1 MNLYI
6 LKYNNYY
13 NRTIKKEDSL
23 TDYLEYQLGNVI
35 QGVAFNPGD
44 GIATQ
49 QVVNLTEDQIGDY
62 LLAVNEYNEIDSRW
76 FILDCRRERTGQ
88 YTLTLRRD
96 LVADNYD
103 NIIDAPC
110 FIEKATLD
118 QDDPMIY
125 NSEDMTFN
133 QIKTSEI
140 QLKDE
145 TGCAWV
151 VGYIPKNSFKDAI
164 PVTADYPIEGGEDI
178 TVNGID
184 NWEFAQYQTQ
194 AFKAYPSTY
203 NYAGYAKSSGIQGQ
217 VFGWGTNNKGQLL
230 DTSGNSLT
238 IQYTKAPS
246 KNNTSLT
253 YSIANKINIAPLR
266 RLRKAYPSK
275 WASNVSQLNSLV
287 GAYLDTETSAK
298 TSEFKNL
305 QGKVIKDTTTSI
317 YYKVNI
323 IDKGETTKSINIS
336 SGSLFNKLD
345 DLLVRTVPG
354 TTETISGSANANT
367 YKVGYKTNTY
377 SLQLEK
383 LTNKAK
389 VTISSDRYHLEDQP
403 YDMFCI
409 PYSDN
414 LVIKQNGTPLLTSN
428 KSAALNIATA
438 IGAQTGTGN
447 IYDIQLLPYCPT
459 RNIITA
465 DGEVDVAN
473 TKINLVTDNSGQ
485 NITVVIWALSSQFT
499 FNIPYEIT
507 VGNKKIESQTDMYRL
522 CSPNFNGQF
531 EFSAAMN
538 DGVDYFNVD
547 CSYKPFNPYIHINPN
562 FKNLYGQDFN
572 DARGLICGGDF
583 SLPQLSSAWANYQ
596 LNNKNFNEI
605 FNREILN
612 LEINNAVQREQQIW
626 GIASGAVGAGMSGAL
641 TGAVAGGPGGAIAGG
656 LVGAGVS
663 GIAGWRDY
671 KLSEQLRQEAIDYRR
686 DQFEYQ
692 LGNIKAI
699 PYSISKTSAFTY
711 NNKIFPVLEYYTCT
725 QEEKQALTDKIYY
738 NGMTVMRI
746 GTIAQFLRSEPSY
759 IKGKLIRF
767 EGTDN
772 NFHVVNEIANE
783 INKGVFI

>member
-1 MNLYI
+1 MPI
-6 LKYNNYY
+6 
-13 NRTIKKEDSL
+13 
-23 TDYLEYQLGNVI
+23 
-35 QGVAFNPGD
+35 
-44 GIATQ
+44 TQ
-49 QVVNLTEDQIGDY
+49 
-62 LLAVNEYNEIDSRW
+62 
-76 FILDCRRERTGQ
+76 
-88 YTLTLRRD
+88 
-96 LVADNYD
+96 
-103 NIIDAPC
+103 
-110 FIEKATLD
+110 
-118 QDDPMIY
+118 
-125 NSEDMTFN
+125 
-133 QIKTSEI
+133 
-140 QLKDE
+140 
-145 TGCAWV
+145 
-151 VGYIPKNSFKDAI
+151 
-164 PVTADYPIEGGEDI
+164 
-178 TVNGID
+178 
-184 NWEFAQYQTQ
+184 
-194 AFKAYPSTY
+194 
-203 NYAGYAKSSGIQGQ
+203 
-217 VFGWGTNNKGQLL
+217 
-230 DTSGNSLT
+230 
-238 IQYTKAPS
+238 
-246 KNNTSLT
+246 
-253 YSIANKINIAPLR
+253 LR
-266 RLRKAYPSK
+266 RLRSAYPSQ

-298 TSEFKNL
+298 TNEFRSLK
-305 QGKVIKDTTTSI
+305 GKIIKDTSTSI

-323 IDKGETTKSINIS
+323 IETDDEVIESINIS

-345 DLLVRTVPG
+345 DLLVRTVLGINESILG
-354 TTETISGSANANT
+354 TANANT
-367 YKVGYKTNTY
+367 YKVGYKTSTY
-377 SLQLEK
+377 SIQLEK
-383 LTNKAK
+383 LTNNAK
-389 VTISSDRYHLEDQP
+389 VTISDDRYHLEDQP

-409 PYSDN
+409 PYSDD
-414 LVIKQNGTPLLTSN
+414 LVVKQNGSTLLTSN

-473 TKINLVTDNSGQ
+473 TKINLVTDNSGK

-499 FNIPYEIT
+499 FDIPYEIT

-531 EFSAAMN
+531 EFNAAMN

-596 LNNKNFNEI
+596 LNNKNYQQI
-605 FNREILN
+605 FDRGTLN
-612 LEINNAVQREQQIW
+612 LEINNAVQREQQAW
-626 GIASGAVGAGMSGAL
+626 QIASGAVGAGMSGAL
-641 TGAVAGGPGGAIAGG
+641 TGAIAGGPIGALVGG
-656 LVGAGVS
+656 LVGGGVS
-663 GIAGWRDY
+663 GLAGWRDY
-671 KLSEQLRQEAIDYRR
+671 QLSEQLRQEAIDYRY
-686 DQFEYQ
+686 DQFQYQ

-699 PYSISKTSAFTY
+699 PYSIAKTSAFTY

-725 QEEKQALTDKIYY
+725 QEEKQALIDKIYY

-759 IKGKLIRF
+759 IKGKLIRL